1 MNWVSAEPELFNN
14 LFRHI
19 EQSPLKGKVTAI
31 VDGVRKDLTTPY
43 IVIGE
48 TDVIESPT
56 STSMYEDIAVQM
68 HIYTDGKPECREL
81 KQMLKYYANQVTIPD
96 DYEVTHIRLSNE
108 QVMTDIDRV
117 TSHGVLRLV
126 YTVRHFVLYRNEK

>member
-48 TDVIESPT
+48 TDIIESVG
-56 STSMYEDIAVQM
+56 SQSMTEDIAVQM
-68 HIYTDGKPECREL
+68 HVYADGKPLCREL
-81 KQMLKYYANQVTIPD
+81 KKDLKHYAKQYFPLEN
-96 DYEVTHIRLSNE
+96 YEIKKIRLSNE
-108 QVMTDIDRV
+108 QVMTDIDQY

-126 YTVRHFVLYRNEK
+126 YTVSHAVAF